1 MNKHVFMVINSVY
14 QYSLGVECNHQF
26 VSFTLKNMPRLPGM
40 TVFVTRYFSSHSF
53 FFFKHG
59 GCYYRDDS
67 RALSSKYLTKGLLI
81 AHFYVSVTYCT

>member
-40 TVFVTRYFSSHSF
+40 TVFVTRHFSSHSF
-53 FFFKHG
+53 FFFF
-59 GCYYRDDS
+59 
-67 RALSSKYLTKGLLI
+67 LSMEGATIEMIVGHSQVNTLQRGY
-81 AHFYVSVTYCT
+81 